1 MFITDCK
8 GAIFKER
15 LQLVLN
21 LFGRW
26 VVVIPTPVDIEVD
39 SGYCQ
44 AFVFKQQE
52 GWIFHQMGGET
63 RAGMTGAGRWRSA
76 ICFEARLL

>member
-1 MFITDCK
+1 M
-8 GAIFKER
+8 
-15 LQLVLN
+15 
-21 LFGRW
+21 
-26 VVVIPTPVDIEVD
+26 IPTPVDIEVD